1 MDAPKKCSLI
11 PPDEQR
17 CVWME
22 AGVLFYRL
30 CDRRQDCDNCSLDA
44 AMHRRV
50 AVTAESTSDGSPGAS
65 DAGSQDTLLEGLR
78 YNRGHWWALRLR
90 EHLFRLGI
98 EPGLADALSDIKGVV
113 LPSPRQRLRK
123 GQACIWV
130 VLDGGT
136 LPLEAPL
143 DGVVLAVNPDLIA
156 KPFLLCQEP
165 FQDGWLCDLE
175 ADDEAVATAGL
186 MSANEARMKYAIDQS
201 RFTASLAAAPGSRR
215 HRVGI
220 TLADGGQRLRNIA
233 DILGPNRYLALV
245 RRLCSYKK

>member
-30 CDRRQDCDNCSLDA
+30 CDRKLDCDNCSLDA

-50 AVTAESTSDGSPGAS
+50 AATAESISTGSLGAS
-65 DAGSQDTLLEGLR
+65 DAGSQNTLLEGLR
-78 YNRGHWWALRLR
+78 YSGGHWWALRLK

-98 EPGLADALSDIKGVV
+98 EPGLAEALLGTQGLV
-113 LPSPRQRLRK
+113 LPSPKQRLRK

-143 DGVVLAVNPDLIA
+143 DGVVLAVNPDLID
-156 KPFLLCQEP
+156 KPFLICQEP
-165 FQDGWLCDLE
+165 FHDGWLCDME
-175 ADDEAVATAGL
+175 ADDEAVAAAGL
-186 MSANEARMKYAIDQS
+186 MSADEARMKYEADQS
-201 RFTASLAAAPGSRR
+201 RFSASLAAASGSRR
-215 HRVGI
+215 LPVGI
-220 TLADGGQRLRNIA
+220 TLADGGQRRRNIA
-233 DILGPNRYLALV
+233 DMLGPTRYLALV
-245 RRLCSYKK
+245 RRLCSFKK